1 MGKIDNFH
9 RVQRTS
15 DLAASKSIDFTHTPI
30 PGLSFGRVKS
40 ADPREPEGKQPA
52 KPEATGHKTVSVL
65 MSTYA
70 GEKPEHLEQ
79 SLESVFAQTLPP
91 NQLVLVIDG
100 PIPQDQR
107 LVIRRYEADPRIATI
122 TIVNLPDNGGLAKAM
137 NAGLL
142 ACTGDYIARMDSD
155 DICLPDRLKLQSTY
169 LAAHPDIDLVSSWA
183 EEFFPDSQPSKVK
196 VSPVNHEHVSQALRW
211 RNVIIHP
218 TIMVKATALRAMDC
232 YRSRFAYLE
241 DYDLFMRLVQSGYKI
256 HVLPKILLK
265 VRTGLDLYGRR
276 GGLRYCLTEMSF
288 RFECWKRGFLNT
300 REFLTTTGLYML
312 FRMLSGPMRQYA
324 YSIARTGL
332 SGPQSHND
340 NTVPTPWLQSDHWRE
355 WARPRW
361 IATQAWAMDLLGL
374 VEIHAPK
381 NRYTRFVTGFSI
393 VMLCVALAWPML
405 PRRYAATSSVILHQ
419 TEQEDAQVG
428 LRQGILDDG
437 AIQSEIDR
445 LSSPVIIS
453 RVINQLGLLE
463 DKSFNRGSLFW
474 SGVEPALLMET
485 MRDRISVV
493 RERRSYT
500 LKVNFWHSD
509 PVYAAKITNALVST
523 YLEDQIARKQEGIQ
537 AQTHRLEERVA
548 QLQTSYQG
556 ALEGVR
562 DFMAINGISDRDNGT
577 DLQGQLNS
585 LSNELAQARA
595 RSIETQVRAE
605 ALGQMQWAGT
615 LLNAPEVVASQQVQR
630 ARDMLAVVYAKPA
643 ALATETSSI
652 KSTIEDEAIRIISTA
667 EHEAKTWQTR
677 KERLQNEIETVR
689 SEMVTRRIN
698 EMRLDELRRTAL
710 SNENSLNETLAKL
723 NNQLGRTR
731 AMQPDADIVA
741 VADEPLKP
749 ASPNGWMAMLGT
761 LFVASA
767 AGGFAAVRPRA
778 FVRSLRRTAEALR
791 KGAKSLN
798 LDPAQPPAPGHT
810 SRDQSA

>member
-218 TIMVKATALRAMDC
+218 TIMVKATALRAMDG

-509 PVYAAKITNALVST
+509 PVYAAKITNTLVST

-537 AQTHRLEERVA
+537 AQTRRLEERVA
-548 QLQTSYQG
+548 QLQTSYQS
-556 ALEGVR
+556 AQTGVR
-562 DFMAINGISDRDNGT
+562 DFMAANGISDRADGS

-585 LSNELAQARA
+585 LSTELAQARA
-595 RSIETQVRAE
+595 RSIESQVRAE

-615 LLNAPEVVASQQVQR
+615 LMNAPEVVASQQVQR

-643 ALATETSSI
+643 ALVTETNSLKSS
-652 KSTIEDEAIRIISTA
+652 IEDEAVRIINTA
-667 EHEAKTWQTR
+667 EQEAKTWQTR

-698 EMRLDELRRTAL
+698 EMRLDELRRTAQ
-710 SNENSLNETLAKL
+710 SNESSLNETLAKL

-731 AMQPDADIVA
+731 AVQPDADIVA
-741 VADEPLKP
+741 MADEPLKP
-749 ASPNGWMAMLGT
+749 ASPNGWMALLGT
-761 LFVASA
+761 LVVASA
-767 AGGFAAVRPRA
+767 AGGFAAMRPRA
-778 FVRSLRRTAEALR
+778 FVRSLRRTVTALR
-791 KGAKSLN
+791 TGAKALN
-798 LDPAQPPAPGHT
+798 PGGAVSPANSRT
-810 SRDQSA
+810 SREQTA